1 MRAQPPSRY
10 IGGVTAPITPPR
22 KRDGEATR
30 QKLLRSAL
38 DLYTTIGFRGTT
50 TPAIAARAGVAEGT
64 IYRHFTSK
72 EHLLNEVYRGAQ
84 KWATGVVREI
94 EEQAS
99 GSRAS
104 ERLQRV
110 ARRFFE
116 AAERD
121 PAALR
126 MLLHNGAEKSL
137 DDKSREAAREFRSGL
152 QQMVASGKSDG
163 LVRPGPADLWA
174 QAWLSLIAF
183 AAEKVA
189 SREWPPDHPHLQML
203 IDSAWDAVSSEPR
216 VRASG
221 DQ

>member
-1 MRAQPPSRY
+1 MRRYITRMTVPPS
-10 IGGVTAPITPPR
+10 TPR

-30 QKLLRSAL
+30 QKLLRAAL
-38 DLYTTIGFRGTT
+38 DLYTSVGFRGTT
-50 TPAIAARAGVAEGT
+50 TPAIATRAGIAEGT

-84 KWATGVVREI
+84 RWATGIIREI
-94 EEQAS
+94 EEQAQ
-99 GSRAS
+99 GARAS

-126 MLLHNGAEKSL
+126 MLLYNGSEKGL
-137 DDKSREAAREFRSGL
+137 DEKSREAAREFREAL

-174 QAWLSLIAF
+174 SAWLSLIAF

-189 SREWPPDHPHLQML
+189 SREWPPDHPHLQLL
-203 IDSAWDAVSSEPR
+203 IDSAWDAVS
-216 VRASG
+216 AKG
-221 DQ
+221 A

>member
-1 MRAQPPSRY
+1 MTIPVP
-10 IGGVTAPITPPR
+10 GPR

-30 QKLLRSAL
+30 QKLLRAAL
-38 DLYTTIGFRGTT
+38 DLYTTVGFRGTT

-84 KWATGVVREI
+84 KWAATIIKEI
-94 EEQAS
+94 EEQDK
-99 GSRAS
+99 GTRAS
-104 ERLQRV
+104 DRLQRV

-116 AAERD
+116 AADRD
-121 PAALR
+121 PSALR
-126 MLLHNGAEKSL
+126 MLLYSAGEKSV
-137 DDKSREAAREFRSGL
+137 DDRSRESAREFREGL

-174 QAWLSLIAF
+174 SAWLSLIAF

-189 SREWPPDHPHLQML
+189 SREWPADHPHLQL
-203 IDSAWDAVSSEPR
+203 VIDSAWDAVSAKPI
-216 VRASG
+216 
-221 DQ
+221 

>member
-1 MRAQPPSRY
+1 MTISDP
-10 IGGVTAPITPPR
+10 PPR

-30 QKLLRSAL
+30 QKLLRAAL

-50 TPAIAARAGVAEGT
+50 TPAIAMRAGVAEGT

-84 KWATGVVREI
+84 KWATGIVREV
-94 EEQAS
+94 EEQSS
-99 GSRAS
+99 GARAS

-121 PAALR
+121 PASLR
-126 MLLHNGAEKSL
+126 MLLYSPAEKGL
-137 DDKSREAAREFRSGL
+137 DDKSRDAAREFREGL
-152 QQMVASGKSDG
+152 QQVVASGKSDG

-174 QAWLSLIAF
+174 QAWLSLITF

-189 SREWPPDHPHLQML
+189 SREWPPDHPHLQLL
-203 IDSAWDAVSSEPR
+203 IDSAWDAVSSDQR
-216 VRASG
+216 TRASA

>member
-1 MRAQPPSRY
+1 MTLPVPA
-10 IGGVTAPITPPR
+10 PR

-30 QKLLRSAL
+30 QKLLRAAL
-38 DLYTTIGFRGTT
+38 DLYTTVGFRGTT
-50 TPAIAARAGVAEGT
+50 TPSIASRAGVAEGT

-84 KWATGVVREI
+84 KWATGVIKEI
-94 EEQAS
+94 EEQAQ
-99 GSRAS
+99 GARAA

-126 MLLHNGAEKSL
+126 MLLYTASEKGL
-137 DDKSREAAREFRSGL
+137 DDKSREGAREFREGL
-152 QQMVASGKSDG
+152 QQIVASGKSDG

-174 QAWLSLIAF
+174 SVWLSLIAF
-183 AAEKVA
+183 GGEKVA
-189 SREWPPDHPHLQML
+189 SKEWPVDHPHLQLL
-203 IDSAWDAVSSEPR
+203 IDSAWDAVS
-216 VRASG
+216 AKAA
-221 DQ
+221 

>member
-1 MRAQPPSRY
+1 M
-10 IGGVTAPITPPR
+10 TAPITTPR

-30 QKLLRSAL
+30 QRLLRAAL
-38 DLYTTIGFRGTT
+38 DLYTTVGFRGTT
-50 TPAIAARAGVAEGT
+50 TPSIASRAGVAEGT

-84 KWATGVVREI
+84 KWATGILKEI
-94 EEQAS
+94 EEQEKGA
-99 GSRAS
+99 RAS

-126 MLLHNGAEKSL
+126 MLLYNASEKSL
-137 DDKSREAAREFRSGL
+137 DDKSREAAREFREGL

-174 QAWLSLIAF
+174 SAWLSLIAF

-189 SREWPPDHPHLQML
+189 SREWPPDHPHLQLL
-203 IDSAWDAVSSEPR
+203 IDSAWDAVSAKPLAPETAAAPST
-216 VRASG
+216 
-221 DQ
+221 

>member
-1 MRAQPPSRY
+1 MTVP
-10 IGGVTAPITPPR
+10 APAPR

-30 QKLLRSAL
+30 QKLLRAAL

-50 TPAIAARAGVAEGT
+50 TPAIATRAGVAEGT

-84 KWATGVVREI
+84 KWATGIIREI
-94 EEQAS
+94 EDQEKGA
-99 GSRAS
+99 RAS
-104 ERLQRV
+104 DRLQRV

-116 AAERD
+116 SAERD
-121 PAALR
+121 PSALR
-126 MLLHNGAEKSL
+126 MLLYTPTEKSL
-137 DDKSREAAREFRSGL
+137 DEKSRDAAREFREGL
-152 QQMVASGKSDG
+152 QQVVASGKSDG

-189 SREWPPDHPHLQML
+189 SREWPPDHPHLQL
-203 IDSAWDAVSSEPR
+203 VIDSAWDAVSSDPR
-216 VRASG
+216 TRASG
-221 DQ
+221 DP

>member
-1 MRAQPPSRY
+1 M
-10 IGGVTAPITPPR
+10 TAPANIPP
-22 KRDGEATR
+22 KRDGEATKQR
-30 QKLLRSAL
+30 LLRAAL

-50 TPAIAARAGVAEGT
+50 TPALAAHAGVAEGT

-84 KWATGVVREI
+84 KWAITIIREVDEQEKGVK
-94 EEQAS
+94 
-99 GSRAS
+99 AS

-121 PAALR
+121 PSALR
-126 MLLHNGAEKSL
+126 MLLYPATEKAL
-137 DDKSREAAREFRSGL
+137 DERSRESAREFRDAL

-163 LVRPGPADLWA
+163 MVRPGPADLWA
-174 QAWLSLIAF
+174 SVWLSVIAF

-189 SREWPPDHPHLQML
+189 SREWAPDHAHLQL
-203 IDSAWDAVSSEPR
+203 VIDSAWDAVSSRPLTD
-216 VRASG
+216 SP
-221 DQ
+221 

>member
-1 MRAQPPSRY
+1 M
-10 IGGVTAPITPPR
+10 TPPVPIQR

-30 QKLLRSAL
+30 QKLLRAAL
-38 DLYTTIGFRGTT
+38 DLFTTVGFRGTT
-50 TPAIAARAGVAEGT
+50 TPAIAARAGIAEGT

-72 EHLLNEVYRGAQ
+72 EHLLNEVFRGSQ
-84 KWATGVVREI
+84 KWATGIIREI
-94 EEQAS
+94 EEQEKGA
-99 GSRAS
+99 RAS
-104 ERLQRV
+104 ERLQRI

-121 PAALR
+121 PAAMR
-126 MLLHNGAEKSL
+126 MLLYNAGEKSL
-137 DDKSREAAREFRSGL
+137 DDRSRESAREFRDGL
-152 QQMVASGKSDG
+152 QQVLASGKSDG

-174 QAWLSLIAF
+174 SAWLTLIGF

-189 SREWPPDHPHLQML
+189 SREWPPDHPHLQLL
-203 IDSAWDAVSSEPR
+203 IDSAWDAVSSDAR

>member
-1 MRAQPPSRY
+1 M
-10 IGGVTAPITPPR
+10 TAPATTPR

-30 QKLLRSAL
+30 QRLLRAAL
-38 DLYTTIGFRGTT
+38 DLYTTVGFRGTT
-50 TPAIAARAGVAEGT
+50 TPAIASRAGVAEGT

-84 KWATGVVREI
+84 KWATGLLKEI
-94 EEQAS
+94 EEQEKAA
-99 GSRAS
+99 RAS

-126 MLLHNGAEKSL
+126 MLLYNPGEKSL
-137 DDKSREAAREFRSGL
+137 DDRSREAAREFREGL

-174 QAWLSLIAF
+174 SAWLSLIAF
-183 AAEKVA
+183 AGEKVA
-189 SREWPPDHPHLQML
+189 SREWPPDHPHLQLL
-203 IDSAWDAVSSEPR
+203 IDSAWDAVSAKAITPDTAAVPS
-216 VRASG
+216 A
-221 DQ
+221 

>member
-1 MRAQPPSRY
+1 M
-10 IGGVTAPITPPR
+10 TAPIPTPR

-30 QKLLRSAL
+30 QKLLRAAL
-38 DLYTTIGFRGTT
+38 DLYTTVGFRGTT
-50 TPAIAARAGVAEGT
+50 TPAIASRAGVAEGT

-84 KWATGVVREI
+84 KWATGVIKEI
-94 EEQAS
+94 EEQAQ
-99 GSRAS
+99 GARAA

-126 MLLHNGAEKSL
+126 MLLYSASEKGL
-137 DDKSREAAREFRSGL
+137 DDKSRDASREFREGL
-152 QQMVASGKSDG
+152 QQVVASGKSDG

-174 QAWLSLIAF
+174 SAWLSLIAF
-183 AAEKVA
+183 GGEKVA
-189 SREWPPDHPHLQML
+189 SKEWPVDHPHLQLL
-203 IDSAWDAVSSEPR
+203 IDSAWDAVSAKP
-216 VRASG
+216 A
-221 DQ
+221 

>member
-1 MRAQPPSRY
+1 MTLPVP
-10 IGGVTAPITPPR
+10 TPR

-38 DLYTTIGFRGTT
+38 DLYTTVGFRGTT
-50 TPAIAARAGVAEGT
+50 TPAIASRAGVAEGT

-84 KWATGVVREI
+84 KWATGVIKEI
-94 EEQAS
+94 EEQAQ
-99 GSRAS
+99 GARAA

-121 PAALR
+121 PASLR
-126 MLLHNGAEKSL
+126 MLLYSSSEKGL
-137 DDKSREAAREFRSGL
+137 DDKSRDASREFREGL
-152 QQMVASGKSDG
+152 QQIVASGKSDG

-174 QAWLSLIAF
+174 SAWLSLIAF
-183 AAEKVA
+183 GGEKVA
-189 SREWPPDHPHLQML
+189 SKEWPVDHPHLQLL
-203 IDSAWDAVSSEPR
+203 IDSAWDAVSAKP
-216 VRASG
+216 A
-221 DQ
+221 

>member
-1 MRAQPPSRY
+1 MT
-10 IGGVTAPITPPR
+10 VPIPVPAPR

-30 QKLLRSAL
+30 QKLLRAAL
-38 DLYTTIGFRGTT
+38 DLYTTVGFRGTT
-50 TPAIAARAGVAEGT
+50 TPAIASRAGVAEGT

-84 KWATGVVREI
+84 KWATGVIKEI
-94 EEQAS
+94 EEQAQ
-99 GSRAS
+99 GARAA

-126 MLLHNGAEKSL
+126 MLLYSASEKGL
-137 DDKSREAAREFRSGL
+137 DDKSREASREFREGL
-152 QQMVASGKSDG
+152 QQIVASGKSDG

-174 QAWLSLIAF
+174 SAWLSVIAF
-183 AAEKVA
+183 GGEKVA
-189 SREWPPDHPHLQML
+189 SKEWPVDHPHLQLL
-203 IDSAWDAVSSEPR
+203 IDSAWDAVSAKP
-216 VRASG
+216 A
-221 DQ
+221 

>member
-1 MRAQPPSRY
+1 MTVPVPK
-10 IGGVTAPITPPR
+10 PR

-30 QKLLRSAL
+30 QKLLRAAL
-38 DLYTTIGFRGTT
+38 DLYTTVGFRGTT

-84 KWATGVVREI
+84 KWATGAIREI
-94 EEQAS
+94 EEQS
-99 GSRAS
+99 PGLRAP

-126 MLLHNGAEKSL
+126 MLLYNASEKGL
-137 DDKSREAAREFRSGL
+137 DEKSREASREFREGL
-152 QQMVASGKSDG
+152 QQIVASGKSDG

-174 QAWLSLIAF
+174 SAWLALIAF
-183 AAEKVA
+183 GGEKVA
-189 SREWPPDHPHLQML
+189 SKEWPVDHPHLQL
-203 IDSAWDAVSSEPR
+203 VIESAWDAVSTKP
-216 VRASG
+216 A
-221 DQ
+221 

>member
-1 MRAQPPSRY
+1 MTPP
-10 IGGVTAPITPPR
+10 IPAPR

-30 QKLLRSAL
+30 QKLLRAAL
-38 DLYTTIGFRGTT
+38 DLYTTVGFRGTT
-50 TPAIAARAGVAEGT
+50 TPAIASRAGVAEGT

-84 KWATGVVREI
+84 KWATGVIKEI
-94 EEQAS
+94 EEQAQ
-99 GSRAS
+99 GARAA

-126 MLLHNGAEKSL
+126 MLLYTASEKEL
-137 DDKSREAAREFRSGL
+137 DDKSREGAREFREGL
-152 QQMVASGKSDG
+152 QQIVASGKSDG

-174 QAWLSLIAF
+174 SVWLSLIAF
-183 AAEKVA
+183 GGEKVA
-189 SREWPPDHPHLQML
+189 SKEWPVDHPHLQLL
-203 IDSAWDAVSSEPR
+203 IDSAWDAVSAKS
-216 VRASG
+216 A
-221 DQ
+221 

>member
-1 MRAQPPSRY
+1 M
-10 IGGVTAPITPPR
+10 TLPIPVPR

-30 QKLLRSAL
+30 QKLLRAAL
-38 DLYTTIGFRGTT
+38 DLYTTVGFRGTT

-84 KWATGVVREI
+84 KWAATIIKEI
-94 EEQAS
+94 EEQEKGA
-99 GSRAS
+99 RAS
-104 ERLQRV
+104 DRLQRV

-116 AAERD
+116 AADRD
-121 PAALR
+121 PSALR
-126 MLLHNGAEKSL
+126 MLLYNAGEQSL
-137 DDKSREAAREFRSGL
+137 DDRSRESARDFREGL

-174 QAWLSLIAF
+174 AAWLSLIAY

-189 SREWPPDHPHLQML
+189 SREWPADHPHLQL
-203 IDSAWDAVSSEPR
+203 VIDSAWDAVSAKPI
-216 VRASG
+216 
-221 DQ
+221 

>member
-1 MRAQPPSRY
+1 MT
-10 IGGVTAPITPPR
+10 IPIPTPR

-38 DLYTTIGFRGTT
+38 DLYTTVGFRGTT
-50 TPAIAARAGVAEGT
+50 TPAIASRAGVAEGT

-84 KWATGVVREI
+84 KWATGVIKEV
-94 EEQAS
+94 EEQAQ
-99 GSRAS
+99 GARAA

-121 PAALR
+121 PASLR
-126 MLLHNGAEKSL
+126 MLLYSSSEKGL
-137 DDKSREAAREFRSGL
+137 DDKSRDASREFREGL
-152 QQMVASGKSDG
+152 QQIVASGKSDG

-174 QAWLSLIAF
+174 SAWLSLIAF
-183 AAEKVA
+183 GGEKVA
-189 SREWPPDHPHLQML
+189 SKEWPVDHPHLQLL
-203 IDSAWDAVSSEPR
+203 IDSAWDAVSAKP
-216 VRASG
+216 A
-221 DQ
+221 

>member
-1 MRAQPPSRY
+1 MTLPVPA
-10 IGGVTAPITPPR
+10 PR

-30 QKLLRSAL
+30 QKLLRAAL
-38 DLYTTIGFRGTT
+38 DLYTTVGFRGTT
-50 TPAIAARAGVAEGT
+50 TPSIASRAGVAEGT

-84 KWATGVVREI
+84 KWATGVIKEI
-94 EEQAS
+94 EEQAQ
-99 GSRAS
+99 GARAA

-126 MLLHNGAEKSL
+126 MLLYTASEKSL
-137 DDKSREAAREFRSGL
+137 DDKSREGAREFREGL
-152 QQMVASGKSDG
+152 QQIVASGKSDG

-174 QAWLSLIAF
+174 SVWLSLIAF
-183 AAEKVA
+183 GGEKVA
-189 SREWPPDHPHLQML
+189 SKEWPVDHPHLQLL
-203 IDSAWDAVSSEPR
+203 IDSAWDAVSAKS
-216 VRASG
+216 A
-221 DQ
+221 

>member
-1 MRAQPPSRY
+1 MTVP
-10 IGGVTAPITPPR
+10 TTPPR

-30 QKLLRSAL
+30 QKLLRAAL

-84 KWATGVVREI
+84 KWATGIIREV
-94 EEQAS
+94 EEQAH
-99 GSRAS
+99 GARAP

-126 MLLHNGAEKSL
+126 MLLFTPAEKSL
-137 DDKSREAAREFRSGL
+137 DEKSRDAAREFRNGL
-152 QQMVASGKSDG
+152 QQVVASGKSDG

-174 QAWLSLIAF
+174 QAWLSLVAF

-189 SREWPPDHPHLQML
+189 SREWPPDHAHLQLM
-203 IDSAWDAVSSEPR
+203 IDSAWDAVSSDAR

>member
-1 MRAQPPSRY
+1 M
-10 IGGVTAPITPPR
+10 TAPVSTPF

-30 QKLLRSAL
+30 QRLLKAAL
-38 DLYTTIGFRGTT
+38 DLYTTVGFRGTT
-50 TPAIAARAGVAEGT
+50 TPALASRAGVAEGT

-84 KWATGVVREI
+84 RWAITIVREVD
-94 EEQAS
+94 EQEKGAK
-99 GSRAS
+99 AS

-121 PAALR
+121 PSALR
-126 MLLHNGAEKSL
+126 MLLYNANEKGL
-137 DDKSREAAREFRSGL
+137 DDRSREAAREFRDAL

-163 LVRPGPADLWA
+163 MVRPGPADLWA
-174 QAWLSLIAF
+174 SVWLVVIAF

-189 SREWPPDHPHLQML
+189 SREWAPDHAHLQL
-203 IDSAWDAVSSEPR
+203 VIDSAWDAVSNRPLSDSP
-216 VRASG
+216 
-221 DQ
+221 

>member
-1 MRAQPPSRY
+1 MTLP
-10 IGGVTAPITPPR
+10 TPTPK

-30 QKLLRSAL
+30 QKLLRAAL

-50 TPAIAARAGVAEGT
+50 TPAIASRAGVAEGT

-84 KWATGVVREI
+84 KWATGVIKEI
-94 EEQAS
+94 EEQAQ

-121 PAALR
+121 PAMLR
-126 MLLHNGAEKSL
+126 MLLYNASEKGL
-137 DDKSREAAREFRSGL
+137 DDKSREGAREFREGL
-152 QQMVASGKSDG
+152 QQIVASGKSDG

-174 QAWLSLIAF
+174 SVWLSLIAF
-183 AAEKVA
+183 GGEKVA
-189 SREWPPDHPHLQML
+189 SKEWPADHPHLQLL
-203 IDSAWDAVSSEPR
+203 IDSAWDAVSAKP
-216 VRASG
+216 A
-221 DQ
+221 

>member
-1 MRAQPPSRY
+1 MTPPL
-10 IGGVTAPITPPR
+10 PIPR

-30 QKLLRSAL
+30 QKLLRAAL
-38 DLYTTIGFRGTT
+38 DLYTTVGFRGTT
-50 TPAIAARAGVAEGT
+50 TPAIAARAGIAEGT

-72 EHLLNEVYRGAQ
+72 EHLLNEVFRGSQ
-84 KWATGVVREI
+84 KWATGIIREI
-94 EEQAS
+94 EEQEKGA
-99 GSRAS
+99 RAS
-104 ERLQRV
+104 ERLQRI

-121 PAALR
+121 PAAIR
-126 MLLHNGAEKSL
+126 MLLYNAGEKSL
-137 DDKSREAAREFRSGL
+137 DDRSRESAREFRDGL
-152 QQMVASGKSDG
+152 QQVLASGKSDG

-174 QAWLSLIAF
+174 SAWLTLIGF

-189 SREWPPDHPHLQML
+189 SREWPPDHPHLQLL
-203 IDSAWDAVSSEPR
+203 IDSAWDAVSSDAR